1 MHISNS
7 YSLQRKIELK
17 KGLFDKLTNVNLLL
31 KIFALLSL
39 VGLFWSLWLLF
50 LTVALVVVDVAV
62 GVYRSKLLFTYTYR
76 YKNGR
81 FYVLKEDLDGKET
94 ILEDVP
100 VEEIKSC
107 LFVDIGAGTRY
118 YTESEDCF
126 GDRPMKLEFKDKTIT
141 VLADDYMYSIVR
153 YGMKEKNDILG

>member
-17 KGLFDKLTNVNLLL
+17 KGLFDKLTNVNLML

-39 VGLFWSLWLLF
+39 IALFWSLWLLF
-50 LTVALVVVDVAV
+50 LTAALVIIDVTV

-94 ILEDVP
+94 ILEEVP
-100 VEEIKSC
+100 VEMIKTC
-107 LFVDIGAGTRY
+107 EFVDNGVGTRY
-118 YTESEDCF
+118 YTEGEDFF
-126 GDRPMKLEFKDKTIT
+126 GDRPMKLEFDDKTIT